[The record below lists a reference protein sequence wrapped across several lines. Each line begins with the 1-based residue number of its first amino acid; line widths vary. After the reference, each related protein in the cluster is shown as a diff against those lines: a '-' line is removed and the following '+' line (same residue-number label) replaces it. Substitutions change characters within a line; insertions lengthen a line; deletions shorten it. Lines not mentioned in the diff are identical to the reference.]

1 LAIHIEAEGT
11 MTSFEYEVPLP
22 GMYIQEE
29 LDAREWSQRDL
40 AFILGIEEAALNKII
55 KGKTGISVEMS
66 KALAEAFDIDADFF
80 SNLQKSYDLANSAAP
95 DPAISRRALLQTKY
109 PAREMIK
116 RGWIRN
122 APVDLL
128 ENQLARFFAA
138 DNDNTVA
145 PVRHV
150 AKKTNAGEKPTP
162 LQEAWLYRVMQIAE
176 AMDCKPYNPRKM
188 SDHALT
194 LKGLMIN
201 AEDIA
206 RVPAILADCGLRFV
220 IVEGLPNAKIDG
232 VCLWLDDARPVVG
245 MTLRL
250 DRIDNFWF
258 VLWHEL
264 THVMNNDGKKEIII
278 DIDLDGDKATDSAQ
292 EREANRS
299 AANRCV
305 DAGELISFCARRNNF
320 FSEKDI
326 LHFAEM
332 QRVHPGVVVG
342 QIHNR
347 TERFNLLR
355 KYLVKIREY
364 VLPVATIDGWGH
376 VAPVTI

>member
-1 LAIHIEAEGT
+1 
-11 MTSFEYEVPLP
+11 
-22 GMYIQEE
+22 
-29 LDAREWSQRDL
+29 
-40 AFILGIEEAALNKII
+40 
-55 KGKTGISVEMS
+55 
-66 KALAEAFDIDADFF
+66 
-80 SNLQKSYDLANSAAP
+80 
-95 DPAISRRALLQTKY
+95 
-109 PAREMIK
+109 MIK
-116 RGWIRN
+116 RGWIKN
-122 APVDLL
+122 LEVDLL
-128 ENQLARFFAA
+128 EQQLGRFFRA
-138 DNDNTVA
+138 DNNNGVA

-150 AKKTNAGEKPTP
+150 AKKTNSGEDPTP

-176 AMDCKPYNPRKM
+176 AMECKPYSSRKL
-188 SDHALT
+188 SDRALT
-194 LKGLMIN
+194 LKGLMLN
-201 AEDIA
+201 AQDVE
-206 RVPAILADCGLRFV
+206 RVSAILADCGLRFV

-245 MTLRL
+245 MTLRH

-264 THVMNNDGKKEIII
+264 CHVLNNDGKKEAII
-278 DIDLDGDKATDSAQ
+278 DVDLDGEKATDTAQ

-305 DAGELISFCARRNNF
+305 DAGDLISFCAKRNNF

-332 QRVHPGVVVG
+332 QGVHPGIVVG

-347 TERFNLLR
+347 TKRFNLLR

>member
-1 LAIHIEAEGT
+1 
-11 MTSFEYEVPLP
+11 MTNFEYEVPLP

-29 LDAREWSQRDL
+29 LDAREWTQRDL

-66 KALAEAFDIDADFF
+66 KALAVAFDIDADFF
-80 SNLQKSYDLANSAAP
+80 SNLQKTYDLANSAAP

-116 RGWIRN
+116 RGWIKN
-122 APVDLL
+122 LEVDLL
-128 ENQLARFFAA
+128 EQQLGRFFRAE
-138 DNDNTVA
+138 NDNSVA
-145 PVRHV
+145 PLRHV
-150 AKKTNAGEKPTP
+150 AKKTNSGENPTP

-176 AMDCKPYNPRKM
+176 AMECKPYSSRKLA
-188 SDHALT
+188 DHALT
-194 LKGLMIN
+194 LKGLMLN

-232 VCLWLDDARPVVG
+232 VCLWLDDARPVIG

-264 THVMNNDGKKEIII
+264 THVMNKDGQTEIII
-278 DIDLDGDKATDSAQ
+278 DVDLNGDEETGTAQ

-305 DAGELISFCARRNNF
+305 DAGDLISFCAKRNNF

-326 LHFAEM
+326 LYFAEM
-332 QRVHPGVVVG
+332 HRVHPGIVVG
-342 QIHNR
+342 QIHHR
-347 TERFNLLR
+347 TKRFNLLR

>member
-1 LAIHIEAEGT
+1 
-11 MTSFEYEVPLP
+11 MTNFEYEVPLP
-22 GMYIQEE
+22 GMYIQDE
-29 LDAREWSQRDL
+29 LDARAWSQRDL

-55 KGKTGISVEMS
+55 KGKTGVSVEMS

-95 DPAISRRALLQTKY
+95 DPAISRRASLQSKY

-116 RGWIRN
+116 RGWIKN
-122 APVDLL
+122 AEVSLL
-128 ENQLARFFAA
+128 ENQLERFFRA
-138 DNDNTVA
+138 DNDNAVA
-145 PVRHV
+145 PLRHV
-150 AKKTNAGEKPTP
+150 AKKTNAGEATTP
-162 LQEAWLYRVMQIAE
+162 VQEAWLYRVMQIAE
-176 AMDCKPYNPRKM
+176 VMECKPYSGRKLA
-188 SDHALT
+188 DHALT
-194 LKGLMIN
+194 LKELMLH
-201 AEDIA
+201 AEDVA

-232 VCLWLDDARPVVG
+232 VCLWLDDSRPVVG
-245 MTLRL
+245 MTLRH

-264 THVMNNDGKKEIII
+264 THVMNKDGKKEIII
-278 DIDLDGDKATDSAQ
+278 DVDLDGGKASDTAQ

-299 AANRCV
+299 AANRCIE
-305 DAGELISFCARRNNF
+305 ASELISFCAKRNDF
-320 FSEKDI
+320 FSERDI

-332 QRVHPGVVVG
+332 HRVHPGIVVG

-347 TERFNLLR
+347 TKRFNLLR

>member
-1 LAIHIEAEGT
+1 

-29 LDAREWSQRDL
+29 LDARAWSQRDL

-116 RGWIRN
+116 RGWIKN
-122 APVDLL
+122 LDVGLL
-128 ENQLARFFAA
+128 EKQLERFFRA
-138 DNDNTVA
+138 DNDNGVV

-150 AKKTNAGEKPTP
+150 AKKTNAGESPTP
-162 LQEAWLYRVMQIAE
+162 IQEAWLYRVMQIAE
-176 AMDCKPYNPRKM
+176 AMDCKPYSGRKL
-188 SDHALT
+188 SDRVKL
-194 LKGLMIN
+194 LKHLMLSAN
-201 AEDIA
+201 GVA
-206 RVPAILADCGLRFV
+206 RVPSMLAECGLRFV

-245 MTLRL
+245 MTLRH

-264 THVMNNDGKKEIII
+264 CHVLNNHGKHEAII
-278 DIDLDGDKATDSAQ
+278 DVELEGEKATDSVQ
-292 EREANRS
+292 EREANRY
-299 AANRCV
+299 AADHCV
-305 DAGELISFCARRNNF
+305 AEHEMISFCAGRNGF
-320 FSEKDI
+320 FSEREV
-326 LHFAEM
+326 LLFADKLK
-332 QRVHPGVVVG
+332 VHPGVVVG

-347 TERFNLLR
+347 TKRFNLLR
-355 KYLVKIREY
+355 KYLVKVREY

-376 VAPVTI
+376 VAPVTT

>member
-1 LAIHIEAEGT
+1 
-11 MTSFEYEVPLP
+11 MTNFKYEVPLP

-55 KGKTGISVEMS
+55 KGRTGISVEMS

-80 SNLQKSYDLANSAAP
+80 SNLQKAYDLANSAAP
-95 DPAISRRALLQTKY
+95 DPAISRRASLQTKY

-116 RGWIRN
+116 RGWIKN
-122 APVDLL
+122 VEVDQL
-128 ENQLARFFAA
+128 EQQLGRFFRVSN
-138 DNDNTVA
+138 DNDVL

-162 LQEAWLYRVMQIAE
+162 IQEAWLYRVMQIAE
-176 AMDCKPYNPRKM
+176 AMECEPYSSRKLT
-188 SDHALT
+188 DHVPI
-194 LKGLMIN
+194 LKRLMLN
-201 AEDIA
+201 AQDVA
-206 RVPAILADCGLRFV
+206 RVPAILASCGLRFV

-232 VCLWLDDARPVVG
+232 VCFWLDDARPVVG
-245 MTLRL
+245 MTLRH

-264 THVMNNDGKKEIII
+264 VHVMNNDGKKEVII
-278 DIDLDGDKATDSAQ
+278 DIDLDGDKATDDPQ

-299 AANRCV
+299 AADRCI
-305 DAGELISFCARRNNF
+305 DAGDLISFCSKRKDF
-320 FSEKDI
+320 FSERDI

-332 QRVHPGVVVG
+332 HKVHPGVVVG

-347 TERFNLLR
+347 TKRFNLLR

-364 VLPVATIDGWGH
+364 VLPAATIDGWGY
-376 VAPVTI
+376 VAPVTA

>member
-1 LAIHIEAEGT
+1 
-11 MTSFEYEVPLP
+11 MTNFEYEVPLP

-55 KGKTGISVEMS
+55 KGKVGISIEMS
-66 KALAEAFDIDADFF
+66 KALASAFDIDADFF

-95 DPAISRRALLQTKY
+95 DPAISRRALLQAKY

-116 RGWIRN
+116 RGWIKHVD
-122 APVDLL
+122 VDLL
-128 ENQLARFFAA
+128 EQQLGRFFRV
-138 DNDNTVA
+138 DNDNDVS

-162 LQEAWLYRVMQIAE
+162 IQEAWLYRVMQIAE
-176 AMDCKPYNPRKM
+176 AMDCKPYSSRALSSAVLELKDYMLDPRGVAK
-188 SDHALT
+188 
-194 LKGLMIN
+194 
-201 AEDIA
+201 
-206 RVPAILADCGLRFV
+206 VPEILGKCGLRFV
-220 IVEGLPNAKIDG
+220 VVEGLPNAKIDG
-232 VCLWLDDARPVVG
+232 VCLWLDDTRPVVG
-245 MTLRL
+245 MTLRH

-264 THVMNNDGKKEIII
+264 THVLNNDGKKEVVI
-278 DIDLDGDKATDSAQ
+278 DVDLEGEKSTDDPQ

-320 FSEKDI
+320 FSERDI
-326 LHFAEM
+326 LFFAETLK
-332 QRVHPGVVVG
+332 VHPGIVVG

-347 TERFNLLR
+347 TKRFNLLR

-364 VLPVATIDGWGH
+364 VLPAATIDGWGH